1 MISAVS
7 SVNCPTNQQTHPETM
22 KTFILLNIFISCL
35 LAESVIKQLTIQED
49 GMEYTQTVTLDFE
62 RNIQILEVPS
72 HHNII
77 HSRTIFDFNN
87 VWIRSSIFSNVYL
100 KISWFRVSLLSPIPT
115 QRSVICMSFPR
126 ILLPWKSFPKSLRLN
141 W

>member
-1 MISAVS
+1 
-7 SVNCPTNQQTHPETM
+7 M

-35 LAESVIKQLTIQED
+35 LAESVVKQLTIQED

-87 VWIRSSIFSNVYL
+87 VWIRSLFFKYL
-100 KISWFRVSLLSPIPT
+100 HKN
-115 QRSVICMSFPR
+115 
-126 ILLPWKSFPKSLRLN
+126 ILV
-141 W
+141 

>member
-35 LAESVIKQLTIQED
+35 LAESVVKQLTIQED

-87 VWIRSSIFSNVYL
+87 V
-100 KISWFRVSLLSPIPT
+100 
-115 QRSVICMSFPR
+115 
-126 ILLPWKSFPKSLRLN
+126 
-141 W
+141 